1 MRLSRLTVLAV
12 FVLGLP
18 LVCCSPAGSDLPL
31 LDQRPVSDTSYLL
44 GPGDQ
49 LRVTVYGSEDLS
61 DEIPVA
67 DSGMAVLPLIG
78 PVKAAGATPR
88 QLEEAVRAK
97 LINDGYLNDPNV
109 TIQILNFRPIYVL
122 GEVRRPGDH
131 SYVPGMTVRAAVAL
145 AGGFTPRA
153 NQTFVI
159 VTRENRDYRA
169 AVSSLLRPDDVVQ
182 VSERFF

>member
-1 MRLSRLTVLAV
+1 MHFSGLTFLAIAG
-12 FVLGLP
+12 LGLS
-18 LVCCSPAGSDLPL
+18 LVGCSPAGSDFPP
-31 LDQRPVSDTSYLL
+31 LDQSATSGSSYLL

-61 DEIPVA
+61 GEIPVGDA
-67 DSGMAVLPLIG
+67 GMAVLPLIG
-78 PVKAAGATPR
+78 PINAAGATSR
-88 QLEEAVRAK
+88 QLEEAIRAK
-97 LINDGYLNDPNV
+97 LISDGYLNDPNV
-109 TIQILNFRPIYVL
+109 SIQILNFRPIYVL

-131 SYVPGMTVRAAVAL
+131 SYVPGMTVRAAIAL

-153 NQTFVI
+153 NQSFVI
-159 VTRENRDYRA
+159 VTRASRDYRA